1 MFNNQTTSIFRFW
14 LFLPIVSLSV
24 VVGCRPQEV
33 TIVESEVTEPTTENT
48 RTFWKIPGRVSI
60 ENNPNFTYVF
70 QKAIKKRRPIF
81 ISFYSEWCETCPYMN
96 DEIIQQSSFNYYLEN
111 EFVSFL
117 VDAETMEGNKLAQEY
132 QVVAYPTVLFLN
144 SEGQE
149 ISKHIG
155 VVSENKVMQLA
166 KSAVIA
172 EDRFQK
178 MKERQR
184 R

>member
-1 MFNNQTTSIFRFW
+1 
-14 LFLPIVSLSV
+14 
-24 VVGCRPQEV
+24 
-33 TIVESEVTEPTTENT
+33 
-48 RTFWKIPGRVSI
+48 
-60 ENNPNFTYVF
+60 
-70 QKAIKKRRPIF
+70 
-81 ISFYSEWCETCPYMN
+81 MN